1 MEDFI
6 EIIFYVVI
14 LALSGIG
21 SLLKNKKKQQ
31 KTVVSHKPNE
41 VKQEYKM
48 EGEVA
53 EQSAEAEENELI
65 RMLREAAEAAAAQ
78 QREAELLRERELRVQ
93 EEEKE
98 RQREQERQRREA
110 ELRAQHEAMQRAE
123 KAKMQAKTQ
132 ESENNQEKDG
142 NFAVSDLDL
151 FDVDAARRAFIASEI
166 FNKKYC

>member
-48 EGEVA
+48 EDEVA

-78 QREAELLRERELRVQ
+78 QREAELHQEQELRAQ

-98 RQREQERQRREA
+98 RQREQEHQRREA
-110 ELRAQHEAMQRAE
+110 EMRAQREAMERAE
-123 KAKMQAKTQ
+123 KAKLQAKLKN
-132 ESENNQEKDG
+132 SENNQEKDG
-142 NFAVSDLDL
+142 EHGVFDLDL
-151 FDVDAARRAFIASEI
+151 SDVDAARRAFIASEI

>member
-41 VKQEYKM
+41 VKPES
-48 EGEVA
+48 EIEAEVA
-53 EQSAEAEENELI
+53 NQSQDEENELI

-78 QREAELLRERELRVQ
+78 QREAELLREHELRVQ

-98 RQREQERQRREA
+98 RQREQECQRREA

-132 ESENNQEKDG
+132 KSENNQEKDG
-142 NFAVSDLDL
+142 NLAVSDLDL

>member
-98 RQREQERQRREA
+98 RQRREA

-132 ESENNQEKDG
+132 KSENNQEKDG
-142 NFAVSDLDL
+142 NLAVSDLDL

>member
-41 VKQEYKM
+41 EKQEYKM
-48 EGEVA
+48 EDEVA
-53 EQSAEAEENELI
+53 EQSAEVEENELI

-78 QREAELLRERELRVQ
+78 QREAELRVQ

-132 ESENNQEKDG
+132 KSENNQEKDG
-142 NFAVSDLDL
+142 NLAVSDLDL

>member
-53 EQSAEAEENELI
+53 EQSAAAEENELI

-78 QREAELLRERELRVQ
+78 QREAELRVQ

-132 ESENNQEKDG
+132 KSENNQEKDG
-142 NFAVSDLDL
+142 NLAVSDLDL

>member
-31 KTVVSHKPNE
+31 KTVVPHKPNE

-78 QREAELLRERELRVQ
+78 QREAELRVQ

-123 KAKMQAKTQ
+123 KEKMQAKTQ
-132 ESENNQEKDG
+132 KSENNQEKDG
-142 NFAVSDLDL
+142 NLAVSDLDL